1 MSLDRDIALFARVP
15 LFEGLTADHLRLLAF
30 SAVRLELKGGSVL
43 FEKGAD
49 ARSGFVVARGAI
61 ELIEGSGDARR
72 VVALCPA
79 GTLIGEM
86 ALFVETVRPATAVAL
101 GDTQAI
107 ELGGAAVMRMVR
119 EYPQVAERLYARLAG
134 RLAGT
139 VNELAALR
147 AVFPSSATDLKP
159 AQG

>member
-30 SAVRLELKGGSVL
+30 SAVRLELKGGGVL
-43 FEKGAD
+43 FEKGMSAK
-49 ARSGFVVARGAI
+49 SGFVVARGTI
-61 ELIEGSGDARR
+61 ELIEGSGNARR

-86 ALFVETVRPATAVAL
+86 ALFVETTRPATAVAL
-101 GDTQAI
+101 GETQVI

-119 EYPQVAERLYARLAG
+119 EYPQVAERLYARIAG

-147 AVFPSSATDLKP
+147 AMFPPSATGLKP
-159 AQG
+159 A

>member
-15 LFEGLTADHLRLLAF
+15 LFEGLSADHLRLLAF
-30 SAVRLELKGGSVL
+30 SAVRLELKAGGIL
-43 FEKGAD
+43 FEKGAP
-49 ARSGFVVARGAI
+49 ARSGYIVARGAI
-61 ELIEGSGDARR
+61 ELIEGSGDSRR

-86 ALFVETVRPATAVAL
+86 ALFVETTRPATAAAL
-101 GDTQAI
+101 GDTQVI

-119 EYPQVAERLYARLAG
+119 EYPEVAQRLHARLAA

-139 VNELAALR
+139 VSELASIRAL
-147 AVFPSSATDLKP
+147 FPPDPGDAKP
-159 AQG
+159 VQG

>member
-15 LFEGLTADHLRLLAF
+15 LFEGLAADHLRLLAF

-43 FEKGAD
+43 FEKGAS
-49 ARSGFVVARGAI
+49 AKSGYVVARGAI
-61 ELIEGSGDARR
+61 ELIEGTGDKRR

-86 ALFVETVRPATAVAL
+86 ALFVETKRPATAVAL
-101 GDTQAI
+101 GETQII

-119 EYPQVAERLYARLAG
+119 EYPQVAERLYALLAG

-139 VNELAALR
+139 VSELAALR
-147 AVFPSSATDLKP
+147 AVFPPSATGLKP

>member
-15 LFEGLTADHLRLLAF
+15 LFEGLSADHLRLLAF
-30 SAVRLELKGGSVL
+30 SAVRLELKGGGVL

-49 ARSGFVVARGAI
+49 AKSGFVVARGAI
-61 ELIEGSGDARR
+61 EMIEGSGNTRR
-72 VVALCPA
+72 VAALCPA

-101 GDTQAI
+101 GDTQVI

-147 AVFPSSATDLKP
+147 AVFPPSATDLKP